1 MAVDEELIARGF
13 WGPRQESPD
22 RVADKLVAFVT
33 GLDEVVGESIPWS
46 SQHLPGK
53 SLAEP
58 VNARQLIS
66 DAFRGNTDA
75 PHLGI
80 NRECRASGEGGK
92 MFSIGMSVGGYS
104 DSPNVRNALIVKWR
118 GRDVAE
124 LADPILCR
132 LVSVWD
138 PDWAA
143 VTSRSLLRALADVQP
158 AGKSGPKIGY
168 LSYLSEGRAEVL
180 PGGVEEYLVRRENGG
195 VVIGSDEG
203 DGFLPVDEVGEL
215 ARVLR
220 GSAALSATP
229 TSRSKF

>member
-1 MAVDEELIARGF
+1 VDEELIARGF

-22 RVADKLVAFVT
+22 RIADMLVAFVT
-33 GLDEVVGESIPWS
+33 GLNEVVGESILWS
-46 SQHLPGK
+46 SHHLPGK

-58 VNARQLIS
+58 VNARQVIS
-66 DAFRGNTDA
+66 DAFRENVDA

-80 NRECRASGEGGK
+80 NQAYQARGERVE
-92 MFSIGMSVGGYS
+92 MFSISMSVGGYS
-104 DSPNVRNALIVKWR
+104 DSPNVRNAVIVKWR
-118 GRDVAE
+118 GVDGAE
-124 LADPILCR
+124 LADPILR
-132 LVSVWD
+132 HVVSVWD

-168 LSYLSEGRAEVL
+168 LSYLCEGRAEVL
-180 PGGVEEYLVRRENGG
+180 PGGVEEYPVRRENGG
-195 VVIGSDEG
+195 VVIGSGER
-203 DGFLPVDEVGEL
+203 DGFLAVDEVGEL
-215 ARVLR
+215 ARVLS

>member
-1 MAVDEELIARGF
+1 MAVDEELMARGF

-46 SQHLPGK
+46 SHHLPGK
-53 SLAEP
+53 TITERE
-58 VNARQLIS
+58 NARQLIS
-66 DAFRGNTDA
+66 EAFRENTDA

-80 NRECRASGEGGK
+80 NRECRARGERVE

-104 DSPNVRNALIVKWR
+104 DSPNVRNAVIVKWR
-118 GRDVAE
+118 GIDVAE
-124 LADPILCR
+124 LAYPILCH

-143 VTSRSLLRALADVQP
+143 VTSRFVLRALAEVQP

-168 LSYLSEGRAEVL
+168 LSYLSERRAQVL
-180 PGGVEEYLVRRENGG
+180 PGGVEERLLRRENGG
-195 VVIGSDEG
+195 VIIGSDEG
-203 DGFLPVDEVGEL
+203 DGFLPVDEVGEV
-215 ARVLR
+215 ARLLS

>member
-1 MAVDEELIARGF
+1 MAVDEELMARGF

-33 GLDEVVGESIPWS
+33 GLDELVGESIPWS
-46 SQHLPGK
+46 SRHLPGK
-53 SLAEP
+53 SIADP
-58 VNARQLIS
+58 VNARQVIS
-66 DAFRGNTDA
+66 DAFRENTDA

-80 NRECRASGEGGK
+80 NRQYEGRGNRFE
-92 MFSIGMSVGGYS
+92 MLSIGMSVGGYS
-104 DSPNVRNALIVKWR
+104 DSPNVRNAFIVKWR
-118 GRDVAE
+118 GGDVAE
-124 LADPILCR
+124 LADPILCH

-143 VTSRSLLRALADVQP
+143 VTSRSLLRALAEVQP
-158 AGKSGPKIGY
+158 AGKSGPKLGY
-168 LSYLSEGRAEVL
+168 LSYLSGGRAEVL
-180 PGGVEEYLVRRENGG
+180 PGGVEEHLVRRENGG
-195 VVIGSDEG
+195 VVIGSDGSE
-203 DGFLPVDEVGEL
+203 GFLAVDEVGEL